1 MFDVGFTEI
10 IVCAVVALV
19 VIGPERLPETVRTV
33 GLWVG
38 RLKRSLHQ
46 TRVDIERQIG
56 VDDLRRELQNEDIMH
71 NIEEARIKFNEIM
84 SQHAIPNDADQ
95 NNTSQVYENEPE
107 LPDHAHMIEHENEQK
122 NTAPTSDTDISNPT
136 ATDSTKTP

>member
-1 MFDVGFTEI
+1 MFDIGFSEI

-46 TRVDIERQIG
+46 TRVDIERQMG
-56 VDDLRRELQNEDIMH
+56 VDDLRRELQNEDIMR
-71 NIEEARIKFNEIM
+71 NIEDARIKFNEIM

-95 NNTSQVYENEPE
+95 NNSSQIYENEPDF
-107 LPDHAHMIEHENEQK
+107 PDHAHMLDHEQEQK
-122 NTAPTSDTDISNPT
+122 SIAPTSDTDISKPT
-136 ATDSTKTP
+136 ATDSTKTT

>member
-1 MFDVGFTEI
+1 MFDIGFTEI

-46 TRVDIERQIG
+46 TRVDIERQMG
-56 VDDLRRELQNEDIMH
+56 VDDIRRELQNEDIMR
-71 NIEEARIKFNEIM
+71 NLEDARNKFNEIM
-84 SQHAIPNDADQ
+84 NQHAIPSDTDQ
-95 NNTSQVYENEPE
+95 NNTSRIYENEPE
-107 LPDHAHMIEHENEQK
+107 LPDHAHMLEQEQEQK
-122 NTAPTSDTDISNPT
+122 IQTPTSETKISEHT
-136 ATDSTKTP
+136 ATDSTKP